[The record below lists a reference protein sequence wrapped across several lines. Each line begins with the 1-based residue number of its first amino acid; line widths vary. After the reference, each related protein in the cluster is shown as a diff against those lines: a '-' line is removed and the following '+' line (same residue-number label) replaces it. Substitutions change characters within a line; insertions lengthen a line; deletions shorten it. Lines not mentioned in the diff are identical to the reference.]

1 MAPELEEGKL
11 DLRALAVGLVR
22 WPTRMGLGA
31 CTGFVP
37 FCAVHFRIQSL
48 LESHL
53 PVSSTEPGFQ
63 NSCFTS
69 EYTEAQ
75 RGRGW
80 LMSHS
85 RLPHPDTMPCPF
97 PHAG

>member
-1 MAPELEEGKL
+1 MAPELEERKL
-11 DLRALAVGLVR
+11 DLRALAAGLVR

-37 FCAVHFRIQSL
+37 FCAVHFHIQSL
-48 LESHL
+48 LESRP
-53 PVSSTEPGFQ
+53 PVSSTGPGFQ

-69 EYTEAQ
+69 EYTEVQ

-80 LMSHS
+80 LTSHS